1 VDVRGDFLEKT
12 FVMIKPDG
20 VRKGLVGEV
29 IHRFEAR
36 GLDIE
41 ALKLIR
47 LSRKEAEELYSIHRG
62 KDFFEEL
69 VNFVLSGP
77 VVVMVLS
84 GEGAV
89 NVVRKMMGTT
99 NPKDAEPGTIRGDFA
114 LEITENIVHGADSEE
129 SAEREIPIFFGG
141 LDT

>member
-1 VDVRGDFLEKT
+1 
-12 FVMIKPDG
+12 MIKPDG

-29 IHRFEAR
+29 IRRFEAR
-36 GLDIE
+36 GLNIE

-62 KDFFEEL
+62 KAFFGEL
-69 VNFVLSGP
+69 VDFVLSGP
-77 VVVMVLS
+77 VVIMVLS
-84 GEGAV
+84 GKGAV
-89 NVVRKMMGTT
+89 NAVRKMMGAT

-114 LEITENIVHGADSEE
+114 LEITENIVHGADSKE
-129 SAEREIPIFFGG
+129 SAKREMPIFFGDY

>member
-1 VDVRGDFLEKT
+1 
-12 FVMIKPDG
+12 MIKPDG

-29 IHRFEAR
+29 IRRFEAR
-36 GLDIE
+36 GLNIE

-62 KDFFEEL
+62 KAFFGEL
-69 VNFVLSGP
+69 VDFVLSGP
-77 VVVMVLS
+77 VVIMVLS
-84 GEGAV
+84 GKGAV
-89 NVVRKMMGTT
+89 NVVRKMMGAT

-114 LEITENIVHGADSEE
+114 LEITENIVHGADSKE
-129 SAEREIPIFFGG
+129 SAEREMPIFFDD

>member
-1 VDVRGDFLEKT
+1 MV
-12 FVMIKPDG
+12 KPDG

-29 IHRFEAR
+29 IRRFEAR
-36 GLDIE
+36 GLNIE

-62 KDFFEEL
+62 KAFFGEL
-69 VNFVLSGP
+69 VDFVLSGP
-77 VVVMVLS
+77 VVIMVLS
-84 GEGAV
+84 GKSAV
-89 NVVRKMMGTT
+89 NVVRKMMGAT

-114 LEITENIVHGADSEE
+114 LEITENIVHGADSKE
-129 SAEREIPIFFGG
+129 SAKREMPIFFDD

>member
-1 VDVRGDFLEKT
+1 MEKT

-29 IHRFEAR
+29 IRRFEAR
-36 GLDIE
+36 GLNIE

-62 KDFFEEL
+62 KAFFGEL
-69 VNFVLSGP
+69 VDFVLSGP
-77 VVVMVLS
+77 VVIMVLS
-84 GEGAV
+84 GKGAV
-89 NVVRKMMGTT
+89 NAVRKMMGAT

-114 LEITENIVHGADSEE
+114 LEITENIVHGADSKE
-129 SAEREIPIFFGG
+129 SAKREMPIFFGDY